1 MDARR
6 KKLLF
11 RAWRRGFREMDLL
24 MGSFADER
32 IAEMT
37 DAELDEFE
45 ALLREADWDVYAWV
59 SGNREIPED
68 QQGRDQNWRHKRYR
82 GLSPAL

>member
-32 IAEMT
+32 IADMN

-45 ALLREADWDVYAWV
+45 ALLAEADWDVYAWV
-59 SGNREIPED
+59 TGNRDVPEA
-68 QQGRDQNWRHKRYR
+68 QQGPVLDQLKQFKYSAQP
-82 GLSPAL
+82 G